1 METAGLWQ
9 VLAGIKDTA
18 TLVLILVIMGG
29 GYLHLQMIREN
40 RQDRQALMELL
51 QKNTD
56 ALNGIK
62 NVLSAMTGKPL
73 Q

>member
-18 TLVLILVIMGG
+18 TLVLILVLMGG
-29 GYLHLQMIREN
+29 GYLHISMIREN
-40 RQDRQALMELL
+40 RQDRQALIDLL
-51 QKNTD
+51 QKNTE
-56 ALNGIK
+56 ALNGIR
-62 NVLSAMTGKPL
+62 NVLSAMTGKVI

>member
-9 VLAGIKDTA
+9 VLAGVKDTA